1 MLAASRDRIRSDFYQ
16 YRRAPPKEARERIA
30 NGMDVVRFLRRN
42 VVQGVKKG
50 EDGGGIF
57 RTYCPVLLFGGGEG
71 LIFEL
76 FLGGGRVED
85 S

>member
-1 MLAASRDRIRSDFYQ
+1 
-16 YRRAPPKEARERIA
+16 
-30 NGMDVVRFLRRN
+30 MDVVRFLRRN